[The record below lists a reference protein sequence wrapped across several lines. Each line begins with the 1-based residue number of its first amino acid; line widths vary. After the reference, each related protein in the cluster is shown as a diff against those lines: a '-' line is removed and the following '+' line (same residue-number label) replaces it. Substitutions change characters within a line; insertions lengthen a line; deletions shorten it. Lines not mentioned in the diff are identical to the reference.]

1 MSLCILCPGQA
12 SQSPQMFARVRADP
26 QLAASY
32 ATLAAGLD
40 AELLAAAEDPL
51 HCFDN
56 RVAQPAICL
65 YQLCVWR
72 TLQQAAIVP
81 AIVAGYSVGEVVAW
95 SVAGALHAPDVL
107 AVAQARAGAMD
118 AQAPPDGGLLAVRGL
133 RAGALEALA
142 LEHGV
147 QVAIRNGHDHAV
159 LAGSGAALQR
169 LEQALQRSSAQVV
182 RLPVQVPAHS
192 AWLQRA
198 VPVLR
203 AYLDTLA
210 WSPPCRPVLAGIDGQ
225 PRYRA
230 ADAAQVLSLQ
240 LGQTIEWA
248 QVLDSA
254 VEMGTTCF
262 FELGPGDAL
271 CRIARA
277 RYPDIPARALQDFAS
292 AAGAVAWLQRIGA

>member
-12 SQSPQMFARVRADP
+12 SQSPQMFARLRADP
-26 QLAASY
+26 LLAPSY
-32 ATLAAGLD
+32 GTLAPVLG

-51 HCFDN
+51 HCFEN
-56 RVAQPAICL
+56 RIAQPAICL
-65 YQLCVWR
+65 YQLCVWQA
-72 TLQQAAIVP
+72 LQAAAIAP

-95 SVAGALHAPDVL
+95 SVAGALPAPGVL
-107 AVAQARAGAMD
+107 AIAQARAATMD
-118 AQAPPDGGLLAVRGL
+118 AHAPPDGGLLAVRGL

-142 LEHGV
+142 LEHGL
-147 QVAIRNGHDHAV
+147 QVAIRNGPDHAV
-159 LAGSGAALQR
+159 LAGPGAALQR
-169 LEQALQRSSAQVV
+169 LEQALQRSNAQVV

-192 AWLQRA
+192 AWLQQA

-210 WSPPCRPVLAGIDGQ
+210 WSAPCWPVLAGIDGQ

-230 ADAAQVLSLQ
+230 GDAAQVLSLQ
-240 LGQTIEWA
+240 LRQTIEWA

-254 VEMGTTCF
+254 VEMGTSCF

-271 CRIARA
+271 CRIART

-292 AAGAVAWLQRIGA
+292 AAGALAWLQRVAA